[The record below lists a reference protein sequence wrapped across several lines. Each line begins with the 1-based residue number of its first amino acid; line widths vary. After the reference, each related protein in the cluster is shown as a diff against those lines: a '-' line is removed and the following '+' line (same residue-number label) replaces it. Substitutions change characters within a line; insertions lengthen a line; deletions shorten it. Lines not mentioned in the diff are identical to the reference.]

1 MQPAPQIADLLL
13 AYDWPYDEPFVV
25 LLGEVL
31 QSAGLS
37 LLPVSAERLSGTLGD
52 LQAGRRTARAYL
64 DRASD
69 TDLAFRPLDEWALQ
83 HVRLHLN
90 PSARRRQI
98 WHKTR
103 LHWEFIQAGIHT
115 PYTIAIPSLERQ
127 PALNPPPDFGALGS
141 PFSIKPDLGGGGWG
155 VVLNAQGWEDVQA
168 ARIRL
173 PQDDLIL
180 QQFIEPRVLHGRRAW
195 FRVMYACGQAFP
207 CWWDDQT
214 RLFGPLITGEQRA
227 ALELEALCEIAHSA
241 SRISGLQLF
250 SSEVALLPDGRFVVV
265 DYVNDPVDLRFLP
278 HAAEGMPGEV
288 ARGVAQAMAAFLTA
302 G

>member
-1 MQPAPQIADLLL
+1 M
-13 AYDWPYDEPFVV
+13 
-25 LLGEVL
+25 
-31 QSAGLS
+31 
-37 LLPVSAERLSGTLGD
+37 
-52 LQAGRRTARAYL
+52 
-64 DRASD
+64 
-69 TDLAFRPLDEWALQ
+69 
-83 HVRLHLN
+83 
-90 PSARRRQI
+90 
-98 WHKTR
+98 
-103 LHWEFIQAGIHT
+103 
-115 PYTIAIPSLERQ
+115 
-127 PALNPPPDFGALGS
+127 
-141 PFSIKPDLGGGGWG
+141 
-155 VVLNAQGWEDVQA
+155 EDVQA

-227 ALELEALCEIAHSA
+227 ALELEALCEIAQSA